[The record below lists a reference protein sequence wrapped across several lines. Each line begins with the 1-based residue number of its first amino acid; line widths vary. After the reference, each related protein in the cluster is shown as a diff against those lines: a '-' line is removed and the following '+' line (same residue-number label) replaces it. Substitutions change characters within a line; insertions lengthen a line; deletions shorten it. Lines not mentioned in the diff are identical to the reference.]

1 MDKMSLDTPQ
11 IKELIKKARDNNDVV
26 LFKNQLPNVLKWEN
40 FIDILNYKYH
50 SLNQQNSKQEPGN
63 RLLENNNRITDIL
76 IYNNLDM
83 HVFDILGYNK
93 KWYDEF
99 LKILNNSFNIDFP
112 GSKVLIN
119 FIGNEAEYGIHSDDH
134 DVLLWNCI
142 GSVSWNIYSSD
153 SDYKTYVINA
163 GDVLFAP
170 KGVIHQAVVTEP
182 RASVVFGFDYEKSKT
197 YYK

>member
-1 MDKMSLDTPQ
+1 MSLDTPQ

-112 GSKVLIN
+112 GSKNMEFILMITMFFYGTVL
-119 FIGNEAEYGIHSDDH
+119 AQYLGIFT
-134 DVLLWNCI
+134 VVI
-142 GSVSWNIYSSD
+142 PNIR
-153 SDYKTYVINA
+153 
-163 GDVLFAP
+163 P
-170 KGVIHQAVVTEP
+170 M
-182 RASVVFGFDYEKSKT
+182 
-197 YYK
+197 